1 MDKIVSYHQQYFRN
15 DPEVLSEVP
24 GVCTLMGAFSD
35 FCKGFCLTGTGAL
48 ALRVSVSRREDTSV
62 KLFDATRN
70 EKKQFQLTT
79 LKYRKE
85 DRWVNYIKGVISF
98 LVSEGHRIPC
108 GLDITLKGAL
118 LFCDSLTI
126 SSALS
131 IGILLALDKMFSFGL
146 DRNAIIR
153 ISYQATNQFSHVH
166 CRLRDLITMLYA
178 EEGKVLYF
186 DMQSMDYSLIDYVF
200 GDNSGNRPYGII
212 IDPQVP
218 PQVLRSEIEEKRQDA
233 HDCCVNL
240 SSHITDGYTLRD
252 CPVHEL
258 KSHIISGITEH
269 ERRTCEYVITESA
282 KVKRG
287 AQALKVADAKGFG
300 RSLRDIYMGM
310 RDVFEVSCPEVDW
323 LIKRAGESADIFGG
337 SLISN
342 GASGSIYLILTKD
355 GETNYTSCLADYER
369 IFGFKPTM
377 RVFRP
382 GGPAK
387 VSALEFDS
395 NEDTAGK

>member
-1 MDKIVSYHQQYFRN
+1 MDKIVSYHQQYFRRN
-15 DPEVLSEVP
+15 PEVLSEVP

-48 ALRVSVSRREDTSV
+48 ALRLSISRREDNVV

-70 EKKQFQLTT
+70 EKKQFQLAA

-85 DRWVNYIKGVISF
+85 DRWVNYIKGVFSF

-131 IGILLALDKMFSFGL
+131 IGILIALDRMFSFGL

-153 ISYQATNQFSHVH
+153 IAYQATNQFSHVH

-186 DMQSMDYSLIDYVF
+186 DMQSMDYSLIEYPF
-200 GDNSGNRPYGII
+200 GDNSCGLPYGII
-212 IDPQVP
+212 VDPQVP

-240 SSHITDGYTLRD
+240 SFHITDGYALRD
-252 CPVHEL
+252 CPIHEL

-282 KVKRG
+282 KVKKG
-287 AQALKVADAKGFG
+287 CLALKRADARGFG
-300 RSLRDIYMGM
+300 RALRDIYMGM
-310 RDVFEVSCPEVDW
+310 RDVFEISCPEVDW
-323 LIKRAGESADIFGG
+323 LIKRSGECPDIFGG
-337 SLISN
+337 SLVSN
-342 GASGSIYLILTKD
+342 GASGSIYLILTKE
-355 GETNYTSCLADYER
+355 GETSYTGFLSDYER
-369 IFGFKPTM
+369 IFGFKPTI

-387 VSALEFDS
+387 VSSLELEE
-395 NEDTAGK
+395 NEDTACK

>member
-1 MDKIVSYHQQYFRN
+1 MDKIVSYHQQYFRKT
-15 DPEVLSEVP
+15 PEILSEVP

-48 ALRVSVSRREDTSV
+48 ALRISISRRTDSAI

-70 EKKQFQLTT
+70 EKKQFQLTA
-79 LKYRKE
+79 LKFRKE
-85 DRWVNYIKGVISF
+85 DRWVNYIKGAISF
-98 LVSEGHRIPC
+98 LAGEGHRIPC

-126 SSALS
+126 SSAIS
-131 IGILLALDKMFSFGL
+131 IAVITALDRMFSFGL

-153 ISYQATNQFSHVH
+153 ISYQAINQFSHVH
-166 CRLRDLITMLYA
+166 CRLRDLVTMLYA

-186 DMQSMDYSLIDYVF
+186 DMQSMDYNLIEYPF
-200 GDNSGNRPYGII
+200 GDHSESRPYGII
-212 IDPQVP
+212 VDPQVP

-252 CPVHEL
+252 CPVNEL

-282 KVKRG
+282 KVRKG
-287 AQALKVADAKGFG
+287 ASALIGGDARLFG
-300 RSLRDIYMGM
+300 RSLRDIYTGM
-310 RDVFEVSCPEVDW
+310 RDVFEISCPEVDW
-323 LIKRAGESADIFGG
+323 LIKRAGESTDIFGG

-342 GASGSIYLILTKD
+342 GASGSIYIILTKE
-355 GETNYTSCLADYER
+355 GEEAYRSCLSDYER
-369 IFGFKPTM
+369 IFGFKPTI
-377 RVFRP
+377 RVFHP

-387 VSALEFDS
+387 VTELRME
-395 NEDTAGK
+395 EDEDPAGK